1 MLLKNYV
8 PFFISKIK
16 EMQNIYNAQQ
26 KEIDKLNL
34 DVKDLKAQSF
44 VNTATWGL
52 SLWEE
57 FVGINTD
64 ISKSIEERRASIL
77 AKFRGQGTTTRKVI
91 EEIAQAY
98 ADNIRVTEHNKESC
112 FTVDLES
119 IDKGFPYSLN
129 SLYNIIEEIQ
139 PAHLEAIYSLI
150 STTNSKLNL
159 ATTLLSA
166 ETTTIYP
173 YTPKAIRLNT
183 KLNIAT
189 GNAIDTETTIIYPK
203 EDDK

>member
-8 PFFISKIK
+8 PFFISNIK
-16 EMQNIYNAQQ
+16 EMQNIYSTQQ

-34 DVKDLKAQSF
+34 DVKDLKAQCF
-44 VNTATWGL
+44 VKTATWGL
-52 SLWEE
+52 SWWEE
-57 FVGINTD
+57 FVSITTD
-64 ISKSIEERRASIL
+64 TSKSIEERRANIL
-77 AKFRGQGTTTRKVI
+77 AKLRGQGTTTKKVI

-98 ADNIRVTEHNKESC
+98 ADKVRVTEHNKESY
-112 FTVDLES
+112 FSLALES
-119 IDKGFPYSLN
+119 INKGFSYSLN

-139 PAHLEAIYSLI
+139 PAHLEATYNLI
-150 STTNSKLNL
+150 STTNSNL
-159 ATTLLSA
+159 YLGTTLLSA

>member
-1 MLLKNYV
+1 
-8 PFFISKIK
+8 
-16 EMQNIYNAQQ
+16 MQNIYSTQQ

-34 DVKDLKAQSF
+34 DVKDLKAQCF
-44 VNTATWGL
+44 VKTATWGL
-52 SLWEE
+52 SWWEE
-57 FVGINTD
+57 FVSITTD
-64 ISKSIEERRASIL
+64 TSKSIEERRANIL
-77 AKFRGQGTTTRKVI
+77 AKLRGQGTTTKKVI

-98 ADNIRVTEHNKESC
+98 ADKVRVTEHNKESY
-112 FTVDLES
+112 FSLALES
-119 IDKGFPYSLN
+119 INKGFSYSLN

-139 PAHLEAIYSLI
+139 PAHLEATYNLI
-150 STTNSKLNL
+150 STTNSNL
-159 ATTLLSA
+159 YLGTTLLSA

>member
-1 MLLKNYV
+1 MLLKDYV

-16 EMQNIYNAQQ
+16 QMQNIYAAQQ
-26 KEIDKLNL
+26 NELDKLNL
-34 DVKDLKAQSF
+34 DVKDLKAQCF
-44 VNTATWGL
+44 VKTATWGL
-52 SLWEE
+52 KPWEE

-64 ISKSIEERRASIL
+64 VSKSIEERRANIL
-77 AKFRGQGTTTRKVI
+77 AKLRGQGTTTKKVI

-98 ADNIRVTEHNKESC
+98 ADKVMVVEHNKESY

-119 IDKGFPYSLN
+119 IDKGFSYSLN

-139 PAHLEAIYSLI
+139 PAHLEATYNLI

-173 YTPKAIRLNT
+173 YTPKVIEINT
-183 KLNIAT
+183 NLNIAT
-189 GNAIDTETTIIYPK
+189 GSAIDTETTIIYPK

>member
-8 PFFISKIK
+8 PFFIANIT
-16 EMQNIYNAQQ
+16 EMQNIYNTQQ

-34 DVKDLKAQSF
+34 DVKDLKAQCF

-52 SLWEE
+52 SIWED

-64 ISKSIEERRASIL
+64 TRKSINERRANIL
-77 AKFRGQGTTTRKVI
+77 AKLRGQGTTTIKVI
-91 EEIAQAY
+91 EEIVKAY
-98 ADNIRVTEHNKESC
+98 ADKAQVTEHNKESY
-112 FTVDLES
+112 FTVELES
-119 IDKGFPYSLN
+119 KNKGFPYSLN

-139 PAHLEAIYSLI
+139 PAHLEATYNLI
-150 STTNSKLNL
+150 STTKSKLNL
-159 ATTLLSA
+159 STTLLSA

-173 YTPKAIRLNT
+173 YTPKAISLNT
-183 KLNIAT
+183 NLNIAT
-189 GNAIDTETTIIYPK
+189 SNAIDTETTIIYPK

>member
-8 PFFISKIK
+8 PFFIYKIK
-16 EMQNIYNAQQ
+16 EIQNIYNAQQ

-34 DVKDLKAQSF
+34 DVKDLKAQCF

-52 SLWEE
+52 NLWEE
-57 FVGINTD
+57 FVGIDTD
-64 ISKSIEERRASIL
+64 TRKSIEERRASIL
-77 AKFRGQGTTTRKVI
+77 AKLRGQGTTTIKVI
-91 EEIAQAY
+91 EEIAKAY
-98 ADNIRVTEHNKESC
+98 ADRVGVTEHNKESY
-112 FTVDLES
+112 FTIDLES

-139 PAHLEAIYSLI
+139 PAHLEAVYNLI

-173 YTPKAIRLNT
+173 YTPKTIAINT
-183 KLNIAT
+183 NLNIAT

-203 EDDK
+203 EDDN

>member
-8 PFFISKIK
+8 PFFIANIK
-16 EMQNIYNAQQ
+16 EIKNIYYSQQ

-34 DVKDLKAQSF
+34 DVKDLKSQCF
-44 VNTATWGL
+44 VKTATWGL
-52 SLWEE
+52 MLWEE
-57 FVGINTD
+57 FVGIDTD
-64 ISKSIEERRASIL
+64 TRKSIEERRSNVL
-77 AKFRGQGTTTRKVI
+77 AKLRGQGTTTRKVI

-98 ADNIRVTEHNKESC
+98 ADGVRVTEHNKESY
-112 FTVDLES
+112 FTVELES
-119 IDKGFPYSLN
+119 KNKGFPYSLN

-139 PAHLEAIYSLI
+139 PAHLEVAYNLI

-173 YTPKAIRLNT
+173 YTPKTIAINT
-183 KLNIAT
+183 NLNIAT

-203 EDDK
+203 EDDN